1 MAEKFTSEKNNLKS
15 ILGVGFGIAVT
26 IGGVIGSGI
35 LYNPGII
42 TGLLKN
48 HWLIL
53 LCWLLGGGYLLMA
66 IGAYSE
72 LGTMIPKAGGP
83 YNYAERAFG
92 RYMGFLTGWFDFLV
106 NSLAPA
112 YISIAISEYL
122 AILFPALKGFET
134 LIAISIVILF
144 TAYHIGGVKNGD
156 IFQKITSLIKVCVF
170 TFLII
175 ACFYYAGGKSA
186 LFGHNTNSFN
196 FNENGI
202 FIAVFKSLQLII
214 GTYGGW
220 NAACY
225 FAEEFK
231 NPGKELP
238 KSLLI
243 GVLIVILIYFLFNAA
258 LLSVVPMDILS
269 GSSLAVSDA
278 ATVVF
283 GKTGGI
289 IFTLVAILSL
299 TSILNAFIMV
309 PSRIL
314 FGLSRS
320 GHFISEGATINEK
333 GSPYIAMVI
342 ICILEIIYIFSG
354 SFSELFA
361 LGTFTVLIVDGL
373 AYASVI
379 KLRKSEPQLPRP
391 YKQRGYPFSTWFLI
405 FVLITLLTGFAIA
418 DYKSLLI
425 LSGIVALSYPAFRML
440 GKKQ

>member
-1 MAEKFTSEKNNLKS
+1 MIEKNSSEKNNLKS

-42 TGLLKN
+42 VGLLQN

-53 LCWLLGGGYLLMA
+53 LCWLLGGLYLMMA

-92 RYMGFLTGWFDFLV
+92 SYLGFLTGWFDFLV

-112 YISIAISEYL
+112 YISIAVAEYL
-122 AILFPALKGFET
+122 ALLFPTLKGYEI
-134 LIAISIVILF
+134 LIAISIVVAF

-156 IFQKITSLIKVCVF
+156 IFQKITSLLKVCVF
-170 TFLII
+170 AFLII
-175 ACFYYAGGKSA
+175 ACFYFAFGKS
-186 LFGHNTNSFN
+186 LL
-196 FNENGI
+196 FNETTNTTPLAQGGI
-202 FIAVFKSLQLII
+202 IIAIFKSLQLII

-238 KSLLI
+238 KSLFI
-243 GVLIVILIYFLFNAA
+243 GVIIVIIIYILFNTA
-258 LLSVVPMDILS
+258 LLSVVPTAVLS
-269 GSSLAVSDA
+269 GSSLAASDA
-278 ATVVF
+278 ATLIF
-283 GKTGGI
+283 GKTGGV
-289 IFTLVAILSL
+289 IFTLIAILSL

-320 GHFISEGATINEK
+320 GHFIPQGAIINKK
-333 GSPYIAMVI
+333 GSPYIAMGI
-342 ICILEIIYIFSG
+342 ICLLEIVYIFSG

-379 KLRKSEPQLPRP
+379 KLRKSEPDLHRP
-391 YKQRGYPFSTWFLI
+391 YRQKGFPFSSWLLVGV
-405 FVLITLLTGFAIA
+405 VLALLTGFAIA
-418 DYKSLLI
+418 DYKSLLV
-425 LSGIVALSYPAFRML
+425 LIVIVIASYPAFNL
-440 GKKQ
+440 LKKK

>member
-1 MAEKFTSEKNNLKS
+1 MSEHQKNSLKN

-26 IGGVIGSGI
+26 VGGVIGSGI

-42 TGLLKN
+42 AGLLQN

-53 LCWLLGGGYLLMA
+53 FSWLLGGMYLLMA

-72 LGTMIPKAGGP
+72 LGAMIPKAGGP

-92 RYMGFLTGWFDFLV
+92 KYFGFLTGWFDFLV

-122 AILFPALKGFET
+122 ILLFPVFEGHK
-134 LIAISIVILF
+134 IIMAITIVVTF

-156 IFQKITSLIKVCVF
+156 VFQKITSFLKVCVF
-170 TFLII
+170 CFLII
-175 ACFYYAGGKSA
+175 ACFYFSIGKSF
-186 LFGHNTNSFN
+186 LFTTAPTSLPLAEG
-196 FNENGI
+196 GI
-202 FIAVFKSLQLII
+202 IIAFFKAFQLII

-220 NAACY
+220 NAPCY

-231 NPGKELP
+231 NPGKQLP

-243 GVLIVILIYFLFNAA
+243 GVLIVIGIYLLFNTAI
-258 LLSVVPMDILS
+258 LSVVPMETLA
-269 GSSLAVSDA
+269 GSSLAASDA
-278 ATVVF
+278 ATLIF

-289 IFTLVAILSL
+289 IFTLIAILSL

-320 GHFISEGATINEK
+320 GFFLQKGTLVNKK
-333 GSPYIAMVI
+333 GSPYVALLL
-342 ICILEIIYIFSG
+342 ICALEIIYINTG
-354 SFSELFA
+354 SFAELFA
-361 LGTFTVLIVDGL
+361 LGSFTVLLVDGF
-373 AYASVI
+373 AFASVI
-379 KLRKSEPQLPRP
+379 KLRNSEPDLARP
-391 YKQRGYPFSTWFLI
+391 YKQKGYPFSTWLLI
-405 FVLITLLTGFAIA
+405 VVVIGLLTGFAIA

-425 LSGIVALSYPAFRML
+425 LSGIILISYPIFRML
-440 GKKQ
+440 KK

>member
-1 MAEKFTSEKNNLKS
+1 MADHQKNSLKN
-15 ILGVGFGIAVT
+15 ILGVGFGVAVT

-42 TGLLKN
+42 AGLLLN

-53 LCWLLGGGYLLMA
+53 FAWLFGGVYLLMA

-92 RYMGFLTGWFDFLV
+92 KYFGFLTGWFDFLV

-122 AILFPALKGFET
+122 ILLFPAFEGHKIIMAIT
-134 LIAISIVILF
+134 IVLIF

-156 IFQKITSLIKVCVF
+156 VFQKITSFLKVCVF
-170 TFLII
+170 CFLIV
-175 ACFYYAGGKSA
+175 ACFYFSVGKSL
-186 LFGHNTNSFN
+186 LFTEPPASLPIAEG
-196 FNENGI
+196 GI
-202 FIAVFKSLQLII
+202 MIAFFKAFQLII

-231 NPGKELP
+231 NPGRELP

-243 GVLIVILIYFLFNAA
+243 GVLIVIAIYFLFNVAI
-258 LLSVVPMDILS
+258 LSVVPMETLA
-269 GSSLAVSDA
+269 GSSLAASDA
-278 ATVVF
+278 ATLIF
-283 GKTGGI
+283 GKTGGV

-320 GHFISEGATINEK
+320 GFFLKQGHWSTK
-333 GSPYIAMVI
+333 M
-342 ICILEIIYIFSG
+342 
-354 SFSELFA
+354 A
-361 LGTFTVLIVDGL
+361 L
-373 AYASVI
+373 
-379 KLRKSEPQLPRP
+379 RM
-391 YKQRGYPFSTWFLI
+391 
-405 FVLITLLTGFAIA
+405 
-418 DYKSLLI
+418 SL
-425 LSGIVALSYPAFRML
+425 
-440 GKKQ
+440 

>member
-1 MAEKFTSEKNNLKS
+1 MTEKTTSEKNNLKS

-42 TGLLKN
+42 VGLLQN

-53 LCWLLGGGYLLMA
+53 LCWLLGGLYLLMA

-92 RYMGFLTGWFDFLV
+92 KYLGFLTGWFDFLV

-112 YISIAISEYL
+112 YISIAIAEYL
-122 AILFPALKGFET
+122 ALLFPTLKGYEI
-134 LIAISIVILF
+134 LIAISIVVVF

-156 IFQKITSLIKVCVF
+156 IFQKITSFLKVCVF
-170 TFLII
+170 AFLII
-175 ACFYYAGGKSA
+175 ACFYFAFGKCLLFQKTESA
-186 LFGHNTNSFN
+186 AMVSQS
-196 FNENGI
+196 GI
-202 FIAVFKSLQLII
+202 IIAIFKSLQLII

-238 KSLLI
+238 KSLFI
-243 GVLIVILIYFLFNAA
+243 GVIIVIIIYILFNTA
-258 LLSVVPMDILS
+258 LLSVVPTAVLS
-269 GSSLAVSDA
+269 GSSLAASDA
-278 ATVVF
+278 ATIIF
-283 GKTGGI
+283 GKTGGV
-289 IFTLVAILSL
+289 IFTLIAILSL

-320 GHFISEGATINEK
+320 GHFIAQGATINKK
-333 GSPYIAMVI
+333 GSPYIAMGI
-342 ICILEIIYIFSG
+342 ICLLEIVYIFSG
-354 SFSELFA
+354 SFAELFA

-379 KLRKSEPQLPRP
+379 KLRKSEPELHRP
-391 YKQRGYPFSTWFLI
+391 YHQKGYPFSTWLLI
-405 FVLITLLTGFAIA
+405 GVVLALLTGFAIA

-425 LSGIVALSYPAFRML
+425 LTVIVIASYPAFKL
-440 GKKQ
+440 LKKK

>member
-1 MAEKFTSEKNNLKS
+1 MTEKTTSEKNNLKS

-42 TGLLKN
+42 VGLLQN

-53 LCWLLGGGYLLMA
+53 LCWLLGGLYLLMA

-92 RYMGFLTGWFDFLV
+92 KYFGFLTGWFDFLV

-112 YISIAISEYL
+112 YISIAIAEYL
-122 AILFPALKGFET
+122 ALLFPTLKGYEI
-134 LIAISIVILF
+134 LIAISIVVVF

-156 IFQKITSLIKVCVF
+156 IFQKITSFLKVCVF
-170 TFLII
+170 AFLII
-175 ACFYYAGGKSA
+175 ACFYFAFGKSL
-186 LFGHNTNSFN
+186 LFQKTESAAMVSQS
-196 FNENGI
+196 GI
-202 FIAVFKSLQLII
+202 VIAVFKSLQLII

-238 KSLLI
+238 KSLFI
-243 GVLIVILIYFLFNAA
+243 GVIIVIIIYILFNTA
-258 LLSVVPMDILS
+258 LLSVVPTAVLS
-269 GSSLAVSDA
+269 GSSLAASDA
-278 ATVVF
+278 ATIIF
-283 GKTGGI
+283 GKTGGV
-289 IFTLVAILSL
+289 IFTLIAILSL

-320 GHFISEGATINEK
+320 GHFIPQGATINKK
-333 GSPYIAMVI
+333 GSPYIAMGI
-342 ICILEIIYIFSG
+342 ICLLEIVYIFSG

-379 KLRKSEPQLPRP
+379 KLRKSEPELHRP
-391 YKQRGYPFSTWFLI
+391 YRQKGYPFSTWLLI
-405 FVLITLLTGFAIA
+405 GVVLALLTGFAIA

-425 LSGIVALSYPAFRML
+425 LTVIVIASYPAFKL
-440 GKKQ
+440 LKK